1 MEIAIGPD
9 FGLKP
14 TFLVWTIS
22 RGLKPM
28 ANEERS
34 LVSRFRFPVSR
45 LQTSFQF
52 PIYDSYRNRNRF
64 PVLAVFK
71 KKYEQAE
78 TEVSPPYFSPDFR
91 FPISGLPCYNLK
103 ILSTS
108 PYCSTPDT
116 FLNSSNKSLV
126 VAGPNGN
133 RCPSNKAR
141 KAALIFASPISKYN
155 SYIFTKPLL

>member
-52 PIYDSYRNRNRF
+52 PIYDSYWNWNRS
-64 PVLAVFK
+64 PVLAVSK
-71 KKYEQAE
+71 K
-78 TEVSPPYFSPDFR
+78 
-91 FPISGLPCYNLK
+91 I
-103 ILSTS
+103 
-108 PYCSTPDT
+108 
-116 FLNSSNKSLV
+116 
-126 VAGPNGN
+126 
-133 RCPSNKAR
+133 
-141 KAALIFASPISKYN
+141 
-155 SYIFTKPLL
+155 